1 MVNTIHNYGSKKWTN
16 HEVFKFML
24 PDFMVRNATLVTLI
38 HENPRYKKIM
48 PEEVLGKFLSHEM
61 MATQNTSTTSL
72 KAQPPPSLK
81 LERMV
86 EKITSQGPRTI
97 ATIVVISI
105 VGPCSRMI
113 YTKNKATQLL
123 MNKDIRPSKHYFP
136 SDIMIFGDEGHEG
149 RTFIISINE
158 YK

>member
-1 MVNTIHNYGSKKWTN
+1 MVNKIHNYGSKKWTN
-16 HEVFKFML
+16 HEVVKFML
-24 PDFMVRNATLVTLI
+24 RAFMVRNATLVTLI

-86 EKITSQGPRTI
+86 EKITSQGPRRI

-105 VGPCSRMI
+105 ILLLIVYILRM
-113 YTKNKATQLL
+113 
-123 MNKDIRPSKHYFP
+123 
-136 SDIMIFGDEGHEG
+136 MIGKRKE
-149 RTFIISINE
+149 RR
-158 YK
+158 K